1 MKRTGL
7 LVLVAAFSVLALSCS
22 TEKVDP
28 EVDYGFPFTIQTRGE
43 ASSAVEVIRL
53 LLVTDPEEDQFEG
66 TDFFSC
72 SVSLVPG
79 KTTPLLSDERVLL
92 MAYFP
97 DLNSL
102 SIGQEMVPVRLTFGY
117 IMSNNIGHV
126 VHKISSGKIIY
137 RGMKEDKALIEFQD
151 VLFVTIPY
159 TYSPNGEHLLTGTM
173 ECPVYNRISE
183 VDQ

>member
-7 LVLVAAFSVLALSCS
+7 LVLVAALSLLSLSCS
-22 TEKVDP
+22 TEEVVP

-53 LLVTDPEEDQFEG
+53 LLVTDLEEDQYEG
-66 TDFFSC
+66 IDFLSC

-79 KTTPLLSDERVLL
+79 KTTPLMSDERVLL

-102 SIGQEMVPVRLTFGY
+102 SIGQEVVPVRLTFGY
-117 IMSNNIGHV
+117 MMSNNSAHT

-137 RGMKEDKALIEFQD
+137 RGMKENKALIEFQD
-151 VLFVTIPY
+151 VLFVTAPN

-173 ECPVYNRISE
+173 ECQVYNRISE
-183 VDQ
+183 IDQ